1 VTRIIAGTIGSL
13 RLKGAASATRPTS
26 DRVKESIF
34 SKLDSLGLIEDAN
47 VLDLFAG
54 TGSLGLEAAS
64 RGAAEVIF
72 VEKDR
77 PAFELLRANISAVS
91 KALSLQNQ
99 KPELRSK
106 NQDAF
111 RAVRSLNLGFFDL
124 VFLDPPYEFS
134 NQTLE
139 KLIAEIAPS
148 LRSNALLIIERSS
161 KTLQPIVPE
170 NFELLDTKRY
180 GDSVAYFLGETSL

>member
-1 VTRIIAGTIGSL
+1 MTRIIAGTIGSL

-72 VEKDR
+72 VEKDK
-77 PAFELLRANISAVS
+77 PAFELLKANIEHAA
-91 KALSLQNQ
+91 KAL
-99 KPELRSK
+99 K
-106 NQDAF
+106 NQDLGSKFQAK
-111 RAVRSLNLGFFDL
+111 NLEASQMLKNLPKSFFDL
-124 VFLDPPYEFS
+124 VFIDPPYDFS
-134 NQTLE
+134 NQKLE
-139 KLIAEIAPS
+139 EILINLSPALKNGA
-148 LRSNALLIIERSS
+148 ALLIERSS
-161 KTLQPIVPE
+161 KSEQFAIQQGY
-170 NFELLDTKRY
+170 ELIEIKNY
-180 GDSVAYFLGETSL
+180 GDTSVTFLGFTL

>member
-72 VEKDR
+72 VEKDK
-77 PAFELLRANISAVS
+77 PAFELLKANIDHAA
-91 KALSLQNQ
+91 KAL
-99 KPELRSK
+99 K
-106 NQDAF
+106 NQDLESKFQAK
-111 RAVRSLNLGFFDL
+111 NLEASQVLKNLPKFFFDL
-124 VFLDPPYEFS
+124 VFIDPPYDFS
-134 NQTLE
+134 NQKLE
-139 KLIAEIAPS
+139 EILINLSP
-148 LRSNALLIIERSS
+148 ALKNGAALVIERSS
-161 KTLQPIVPE
+161 KSEQFSIPQGY
-170 NFELLDTKRY
+170 ELIEIKNY
-180 GDSVAYFLGETSL
+180 GDTSVTFLEHVA

>member
-72 VEKDR
+72 VEKDK
-77 PAFELLRANISAVS
+77 PAFELLKANIEHAA
-91 KALSLQNQ
+91 KAL
-99 KPELRSK
+99 K
-106 NQDAF
+106 NQDLESKFQAK
-111 RAVRSLNLGFFDL
+111 NLEASQMLKNLPKSFFDL
-124 VFLDPPYEFS
+124 AFIDPPYDFS
-134 NQTLE
+134 S
-139 KLIAEIAPS
+139 P
-148 LRSNALLIIERSS
+148 
-161 KTLQPIVPE
+161 
-170 NFELLDTKRY
+170 KRR
-180 GDSVAYFLGETSL
+180 GSASD

>member
-72 VEKDR
+72 VEKDK
-77 PAFELLRANISAVS
+77 PAFELLKANIEHAA
-91 KALSLQNQ
+91 KAL
-99 KPELRSK
+99 K
-106 NQDAF
+106 NQDLGSKFQAK
-111 RAVRSLNLGFFDL
+111 NLEASQMLKNLPKSFFDL
-124 VFLDPPYEFS
+124 VFIDPPYDFS
-134 NQTLE
+134 NQKLE
-139 KLIAEIAPS
+139 EILINLSPALKNGA
-148 LRSNALLIIERSS
+148 ALLIERSS
-161 KTLQPIVPE
+161 KSEQFAIQQGY
-170 NFELLDTKRY
+170 ELIEIKNY
-180 GDSVAYFLGETSL
+180 GDTSVTFLGFTL

>member
-64 RGAAEVIF
+64 RGAREVLFI
-72 VEKDR
+72 EKDK
-77 PAFELLRANISAVS
+77 PAFELLKANIAHAA
-91 KALSLQNQ
+91 KALDNQGLSGILQARNIEASQSL
-99 KPELRSK
+99 K
-106 NQDAF
+106 NLPK
-111 RAVRSLNLGFFDL
+111 SFFDL
-124 VFLDPPYEFS
+124 VFIDPPYDFS
-134 NQTLE
+134 NQKLE
-139 KLIAEIAPS
+139 EVLNKLSPALKDGA
-148 LRSNALLIIERSS
+148 ALLIERSS
-161 KTLQPIVPE
+161 KTEQFAIQQGY
-170 NFELLDTKRY
+170 ELMEIRDY
-180 GDSVAYFLGETSL
+180 GDTSVAFLEFTI